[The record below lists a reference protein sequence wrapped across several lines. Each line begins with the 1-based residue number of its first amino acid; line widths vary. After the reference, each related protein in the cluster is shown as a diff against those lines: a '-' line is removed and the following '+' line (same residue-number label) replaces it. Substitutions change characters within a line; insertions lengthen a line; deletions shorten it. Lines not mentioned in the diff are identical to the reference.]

1 MRLKSDTYYMIDA
14 ETFDAYCNDCK
25 KSFNIR
31 PHEPMVQHLLNKLK
45 EGPVYIQHNSRG
57 GYRCPTWTI
66 KTSRPERFT
75 YYSSEDDATDAVR
88 YGAEYLA
95 KFNPIVKGEDKMETK
110 QLQYIIRE
118 RTDERLRELMNER
131 DEAMDAYVNKT
142 VQGKRYLELMEQLKE
157 VADVEASNPRSIV
170 HFTEEQEEHLN
181 AILKSY
187 DDKMHQ
193 VKIRAQ
199 EASALLATC
208 NTYEECKD
216 LMTRYG
222 YIKEV

>member
-1 MRLKSDTYYMIDA
+1 MQLKSDMYYRIDA

-25 KSFNIR
+25 KSFNKQFL
-31 PHEPMVQHLLNKLK
+31 EPMIQYLRNKFK

-66 KTSRPERFT
+66 TTSQPEQFT
-75 YYSSEDDATDAVR
+75 YYSSEDDTTDAVR
-88 YGAEYLA
+88 YGSEYLA

-110 QLQYIIRE
+110 QLQDIIRE
-118 RTDERLRELMNER
+118 RTDEHIRELIKER
-131 DEAMDAYVNKT
+131 DEAMDAYINESEN
-142 VQGKRYLELMEQLKE
+142 GKRYLELMEQLKE
-157 VADVEASNPRSIV
+157 VADVEASNPRSLV
-170 HFTEEQEEHLN
+170 RFTEEQEEHLN

-187 DDKMHQ
+187 DDKMRQ
-193 VKIRAQ
+193 AKLRAQ

-208 NTYEECKD
+208 NTYEACKD

>member
-1 MRLKSDTYYMIDA
+1 
-14 ETFDAYCNDCK
+14 
-25 KSFNIR
+25 
-31 PHEPMVQHLLNKLK
+31 
-45 EGPVYIQHNSRG
+45 
-57 GYRCPTWTI
+57 
-66 KTSRPERFT
+66 
-75 YYSSEDDATDAVR
+75 
-88 YGAEYLA
+88 
-95 KFNPIVKGEDKMETK
+95 METK
-110 QLQYIIRE
+110 QLQDIIRE

-131 DEAMDAYVNKT
+131 DEAMDAYANET

-157 VADVEASNPRSIV
+157 VADVEASNPRSLLR
-170 HFTEEQEEHLN
+170 FTEEQEEHLN
-181 AILKSY
+181 TIVKTY

-193 VKIRAQ
+193 VNLRAQ